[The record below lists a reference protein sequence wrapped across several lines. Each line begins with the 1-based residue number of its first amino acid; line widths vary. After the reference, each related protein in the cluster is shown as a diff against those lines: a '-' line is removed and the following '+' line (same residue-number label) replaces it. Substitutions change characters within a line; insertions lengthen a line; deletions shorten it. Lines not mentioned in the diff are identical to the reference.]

1 VTRKANKDP
10 SAAQGEETRVSTGP
24 TEPREGRRFSLVRA
38 AYDVIASEGF
48 EGLRTRTVADR
59 AGVNIATLHY
69 YFPTKEALI
78 GALAEYLVSL
88 FMSVHGPAGEASG
101 VPTIDRLR
109 REFSD
114 ARFYRLERPDMFSV
128 IQELLLRAQRDPS
141 IRSIMAPLMYHWRSD
156 FERIIEDGIREGVF
170 RSDIVP
176 LVGAALI
183 TSTIVG
189 TASLNV
195 APEVLD
201 GIFRAI
207 EHWLVIPQQTS
218 RKGNGDV

>member
-1 VTRKANKDP
+1 VTRKANKDALATKP
-10 SAAQGEETRVSTGP
+10 EAAQFSTEL
-24 TEPREGRRFSLVRA
+24 TEPKEGRRLSLVRA

-88 FMSVHGPAGEASG
+88 FVSVHGPAAESSG
-101 VPTIDRLR
+101 SQTLDRLHQ
-109 REFSD
+109 EFSD

-128 IQELLLRAQRDPS
+128 IQELLLRAQRDPP

-170 RSDIVP
+170 RSDLVP
-176 LVGAALI
+176 LVEAALI
-183 TSTIVG
+183 TSTIIG
-189 TASLNV
+189 AASLNV

-207 EHWLVIPQQTS
+207 ERWLLMPQQTS
-218 RKGNGDV
+218 RKGN